1 MKINAFDKYR
11 DKSGKLYQVI
21 TTAISLSTEQEE
33 VIVQQM
39 YGNFINIAIPEDKFL
54 RIFTRDDAEN
64 NQSVTE
70 ESKKPEQKAEAVK
83 QRPVENPV
91 KPEPVRTPEVKVH
104 PSPATVEVDDK
115 SDDTEQDPAVRD
127 MLAFLDTDDF
137 DEKYMIIEHMAQ
149 NDELNDTYIDNMA
162 ASIDI
167 VIDDGPLDGRIKEL
181 LKCLDTRK
189 RFENSRVRG

>member
-167 VIDDGPLDGRIKEL
+167 VIDDGTLLAGFVQDKLYTLAVARIDSIE
-181 LKCLDTRK
+181 RA
-189 RFENSRVRG
+189 

>member
-1 MKINAFDKYR
+1 MKINAFDRYK

-21 TTAISLSTEQEE
+21 TTAVSLSTEQNE
-33 VIVQQM
+33 VIVQQL
-39 YGNFINIAIPEDKFL
+39 YGSFLNIAIAEDQFS
-54 RIFTRDDAEN
+54 RIFTKEEDAVNVE
-64 NQSVTE
+64 SVPE
-70 ESKKPEQKAEAVK
+70 EKYQEPKKKAE
-83 QRPVENPV
+83 PV
-91 KPEPVRTPEVKVH
+91 KAETGKNPEVKIH

-115 SDDTEQDPAVRD
+115 SDDEEQDPAVRD

-137 DEKYMIIEHMAQ
+137 DEKYMIIEHMAT

-189 RFENSRVRG
+189 RYENTRLRG

>member
-167 VIDDGPLDGRIKEL
+167 VIDDGPLDGRINEL
-181 LKCLDTRK
+181 LKCMDTRK
-189 RFENSRVRG
+189 RFENIRRTG